1 MVLFR
6 NKQLCLHQ
14 SSKPLSELIHT
25 RVFTSFSLT
34 CTGALSSKPSLHNA
48 HTVLVLITV
57 NPRITPRGLI
67 YQRRYFGWGL
77 IRAGG
82 LFERG
87 AY

>member
-1 MVLFR
+1 MVIFR
-6 NKQLCLHQ
+6 NKQLYLHQ

-25 RVFTSFSLT
+25 RVFGSFSLT
-34 CTGALSSKPSLHNA
+34 FTGALSSNPLLHNA

-57 NPRITPRGLI
+57 NPRITPQGLI
-67 YQRRYFGWGL
+67 YQQRYFGWGL

-82 LFERG
+82 LFEQG